1 MTSREKKQKTDRNT
15 HTHTYTKERKAEHET
30 DDEMAIGSHHII
42 SSIPRRK
49 RGKKSTNWMKGGQ
62 QQTTKPNKI

>member
-30 DDEMAIGSHHII
+30 DDEMAIGSQHII

-49 RGKKSTNWMKGGQ
+49 RGEKKRKLDERRTTTNYI
-62 QQTTKPNKI
+62 TE

>member
-1 MTSREKKQKTDRNT
+1 MHDVKRKETKARQKHT
-15 HTHTYTKERKAEHET
+15 HTHTKERKAEHET

-42 SSIPRRK
+42 IPRRK
-49 RGKKSTNWMKGGQ
+49 SANWMKGGQ